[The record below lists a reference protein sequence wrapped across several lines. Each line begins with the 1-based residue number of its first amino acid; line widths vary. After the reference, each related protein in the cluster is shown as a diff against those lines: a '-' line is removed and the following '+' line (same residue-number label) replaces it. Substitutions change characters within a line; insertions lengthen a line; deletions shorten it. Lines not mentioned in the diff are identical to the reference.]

1 MGRGFAWPIHVV
13 RRGRSLFTSQKQK
26 AMGHLTEAQY
36 KIIADRMI
44 EEHRKYGDRLRPGH
58 WADVAARKV
67 ASHMADF
74 REGERVFTES
84 EVRAMMDDV
93 KAIAADHSRK
103 CYTNRIE
110 QMTPPA
116 PVAFHIDNYLWKS
129 HGFSFDPA

>member
-1 MGRGFAWPIHVV
+1 
-13 RRGRSLFTSQKQK
+13 
-26 AMGHLTEAQY
+26 MGHLTEAQY

-84 EVRAMMDDV
+84 EVRKV
-93 KAIAADHSRK
+93 LSRIASLANGYWMEAGHGAPDMLSLEE
-103 CYTNRIE
+103 IE
-110 QMTPPA
+110 AECKPLGI
-116 PVAFHIDNYLWKS
+116 VL
-129 HGFSFDPA
+129 DPA

>member
-1 MGRGFAWPIHVV
+1 
-13 RRGRSLFTSQKQK
+13 
-26 AMGHLTEAQY
+26 MGHLTEAQY

-84 EVRAMMDDV
+84 EVRAIVEAMV
-93 KAIAADHSRK
+93 KHVEGYYFDRDEIADL
-103 CYTNRIE
+103 
-110 QMTPPA
+110 
-116 PVAFHIDNYLWKS
+116 VAKYGVSL
-129 HGFSFDPA
+129 DPA

>member
-1 MGRGFAWPIHVV
+1 
-13 RRGRSLFTSQKQK
+13 
-26 AMGHLTEAQY
+26 MGHLTEAQY

-84 EVRAMMDDV
+84 QVRAMVNEMIADAKYKQEWSAIDTIVDV
-93 KAIAADHSRK
+93 IHR
-103 CYTNRIE
+103 RGI
-110 QMTPPA
+110 
-116 PVAFHIDNYLWKS
+116 VL
-129 HGFSFDPA
+129 DPA

>member
-1 MGRGFAWPIHVV
+1 MGANGQVHAALALQCRMHSV

-26 AMGHLTEAQY
+26 VMGHLTEAQY

-67 ASHMADF
+67 ASHIADF

-84 EVRAMMDDV
+84 EMRAIIMDVLVQCFPDGEADGSHNDV
-93 KAIAADHSRK
+93 V
-103 CYTNRIE
+103 T
-110 QMTPPA
+110 
-116 PVAFHIDNYLWKS
+116 AFGG
-129 HGFSFDPA
+129 HGIVLDPA

>member
-1 MGRGFAWPIHVV
+1 
-13 RRGRSLFTSQKQK
+13 
-26 AMGHLTEAQY
+26 MGHLTEAQY

-84 EVRAMMDDV
+84 EVRAILRDLLAAAEDGPFMPNYDRMDKMV
-93 KAIAADHSRK
+93 K
-103 CYTNRIE
+103 
-110 QMTPPA
+110 
-116 PVAFHIDNYLWKS
+116 FHGL
-129 HGFSFDPA
+129 SFDPA

>member
-1 MGRGFAWPIHVV
+1 
-13 RRGRSLFTSQKQK
+13 
-26 AMGHLTEAQY
+26 MGHLTEAQY

-84 EVRAMMDDV
+84 EVRAMLVNITHECGCYDHRGEPVFATSVDDINH
-93 KAIAADHSRK
+93 IAAK
-103 CYTNRIE
+103 
-110 QMTPPA
+110 
-116 PVAFHIDNYLWKS
+116 
-129 HGFSFDPA
+129 HGIVLDPA

>member
-1 MGRGFAWPIHVV
+1 MRRASWRIAVV
-13 RRGRSLFTSQKQK
+13 RRGRSLFTSKKQK

-74 REGERVFTES
+74 CEGERMYTES
-84 EVRAMMDDV
+84 AVRAMLNE
-93 KAIAADHSRK
+93 IRNLADGYWNEAGHG
-103 CYTNRIE
+103 
-110 QMTPPA
+110 A
-116 PVAFHIDNYLWKS
+116 PDMLSPSEIDGISERGGVFL
-129 HGFSFDPA
+129 DPA

>member
-1 MGRGFAWPIHVV
+1 MRRASWRIAEV
-13 RRGRSLFTSQKQK
+13 RRGRSPFTSKKQK

-74 REGERVFTES
+74 CEGERMYTES
-84 EVRAMMDDV
+84 AVRAMLNE
-93 KAIAADHSRK
+93 IRNLADGYWNEAGHG
-103 CYTNRIE
+103 
-110 QMTPPA
+110 A
-116 PVAFHIDNYLWKS
+116 PDMLSPSEIDCISERGGIFL
-129 HGFSFDPA
+129 DPA